1 MPLCPSIGA
10 PTPKQLRGMFPV
22 PCCMLFTIC
31 PGVTALG
38 ARTFDAPEAAP
49 VNPGGGDLPRVV
61 FKRSCR
67 FTFMPPRGMPPGLFT
82 VRPAGLAGAVI
93 PIGEGF
99 RCKPLVV
106 PIVLLPDFIG
116 IVPPTL
122 PNDGE
127 GDVPQIEGLAG
138 KTTTLAPE
146 VLPLE
151 DPFP

>member
-1 MPLCPSIGA
+1 
-10 PTPKQLRGMFPV
+10 
-22 PCCMLFTIC
+22 
-31 PGVTALG
+31 
-38 ARTFDAPEAAP
+38 
-49 VNPGGGDLPRVV
+49 
-61 FKRSCR
+61 
-67 FTFMPPRGMPPGLFT
+67 
-82 VRPAGLAGAVI
+82 
-93 PIGEGF
+93 
-99 RCKPLVV
+99 VV

-122 PNDGE
+122 LSDGE